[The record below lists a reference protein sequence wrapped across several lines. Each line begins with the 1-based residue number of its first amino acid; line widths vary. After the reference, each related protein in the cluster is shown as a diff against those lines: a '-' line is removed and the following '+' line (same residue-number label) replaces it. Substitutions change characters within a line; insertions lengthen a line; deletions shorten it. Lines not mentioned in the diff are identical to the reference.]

1 MILVQRSAVIFFLI
15 WTFIAVS
22 FASQIFVSTT
32 GNDSNSGTIDNPF
45 LTIPKAI
52 SVAVAG
58 DTIYIRN
65 GTYPSSTKISI
76 GSKSGASSSNMC
88 NLWAYPGERPI
99 LDFSSMVVNS
109 SNRGVSI
116 SGSYWYVK
124 GFDIYKAGDN
134 GMYISGSNNI
144 IEFCRFY
151 ENNDTGL
158 QLDNG
163 ASNNQI
169 LNCDSY
175 FNADLLQGNADG
187 FSPKLNVGTGNYF
200 YGCRAWQN
208 SDDGWDGLL
217 QSPNTNVSTTIE
229 NCWSFQNGYLKSG
242 ALSSGNG
249 NGFKMGGNYLEHN
262 ATLKN
267 CLTFDNKSKGFDQNH
282 DLGSMTLYNCT
293 SYRNTGNNYSIY
305 EALDT
310 GKTLTLMNCMEFG
323 NKRNIG
329 AFAVLITDSWMSP
342 PFAVTPSAADFMSL
356 DTTGVRGPRKSD
368 GSLPDINFM
377 HLAPGSQFIDAG
389 TNVGLPFNG
398 LAPDLGAFETAGPVH
413 VVDGSTARVLGFQL
427 MQNYPNPFNP
437 STEISYHVA
446 SAGVVK
452 ISVYDILGQEVA
464 TLVNAQRQPGTYTVE
479 WNAARMSSGM
489 YFARLSVLTGK
500 GQSFTQTRKMMFTK

>member
-1 MILVQRSAVIFFLI
+1 MIFFLI
-15 WTFIAVS
+15 WTFITVS

-32 GNDSNSGTIDNPF
+32 GNDTTGTINRIDLPF
-45 LTIPKAI
+45 RTIPNAI

-58 DTIYIRN
+58 DTIYVRG
-65 GTYPSSTKISI
+65 GTYTSSAKISI
-76 GSKSGASSSNMC
+76 GTKSGASSSNMC
-88 NLWAYPGERPI
+88 NLWAYPGESPI
-99 LDFSSMVVNS
+99 LDFSSMAVNS

-144 IEFCRFY
+144 IELCRFY

-229 NCWSFQNGYLKSG
+229 NCWSFQNGYLKNG

-249 NGFKMGGNYLEHN
+249 NGFKMGGNNMEHN
-262 ATLKN
+262 AILKN

-293 SYRNTGNNYSIY
+293 SYRNTGYNYSIY

-310 GKTLTLMNCMEFG
+310 GKILTLTNCMEFG

-329 AFAVLITDSWMSP
+329 AFAVLTTDSWMNP
-342 PFAVTPSAADFMSL
+342 PFAVAPSAADFMSL

-377 HLAPGSQFIDAG
+377 HLASNSQFVNAG
-389 TNVGLPFNG
+389 TNVGLSFIG
-398 LAPDLGAFETAGPVH
+398 TAPDLGCFE
-413 VVDGSTARVLGFQL
+413 SSVLTGVTDQSKASIPNTFTL
-427 MQNYPNPFNP
+427 YQNYPNPFNP
-437 STEISYHVA
+437 STEIGYHVA

-489 YFARLSVLTGK
+489 YFARLLLLTGK